1 MTHWGSADDDRRA
14 IESDL
19 RPDDE
24 SQVMRESGIPPTHLR
39 PSRDRLVD
47 RTAECIEAALA
58 ESARTEANL
67 NLLLRG
73 LEQIVSGASASR
85 ESNSMLS
92 RELDSLRDVLA
103 RSSAEEM
110 ALRQRVRLL
119 EQAVERARRDAAL
132 ERAFFL
138 EQEDAFLAEIL
149 TDHEREVAE
158 LRRRLMDALTKSS
171 QSGPAQKPSGT
182 AARAAHESGSQLVH
196 QGAPD
201 TMLPRSGEVAVVRL
215 GTLRIP
221 RPAQS
226 DPHDTPTPLPR
237 SRTPAPSSKPP
248 VVVQKPPI
256 AARPVVGYSLRDGEV
271 AEERVE
277 TPSTKNLRP
286 S

>member
-1 MTHWGSADDDRRA
+1 MTYSGSRAADHDRQA
-14 IESDL
+14 IESDP
-19 RPDDE
+19 RPSDDGLG
-24 SQVMRESGIPPTHLR
+24 MRESGIPPAHLR
-39 PSRDRLVD
+39 PSRERLVD

-67 NLLLRG
+67 NLLLRA
-73 LEQIVSGASASR
+73 LEQIVAGASASR

-92 RELDSLRDVLA
+92 RELDSLSDVLA
-103 RSSAEEM
+103 RSGAEEM

-158 LRRRLMDALTKSS
+158 LRRRLMEALTKASQPGVS
-171 QSGPAQKPSGT
+171 QRQSGTTVRPT
-182 AARAAHESGSQLVH
+182 LESGRQPVH

-201 TMLPRSGEVAVVRL
+201 TVLPRSGEVAVVRL
-215 GTLRIP
+215 GTLKIP
-221 RPAQS
+221 RPSPNDA
-226 DPHDTPTPLPR
+226 HDRPTPVPR
-237 SRTPAPSSKPP
+237 SSTPSPSSRPP
-248 VVVQKPPI
+248 VVVQKSHIATRPI
-256 AARPVVGYSLRDGEV
+256 VGYSLKDGEV

-277 TPSTKNLRP
+277 TPPP
-286 S
+286 SRRS

>member
-1 MTHWGSADDDRRA
+1 MTYSGAADHDRDS
-14 IESDL
+14 IESEP
-19 RPDDE
+19 RPDDNAGTTL
-24 SQVMRESGIPPTHLR
+24 RESGIPPAHLR
-39 PSRDRLVD
+39 PPRERLVD
-47 RTAECIEAALA
+47 KTVECIEAALA

-73 LEQIVSGASASR
+73 LEQIVAGASASR
-85 ESNSMLS
+85 DSNSMLS

-158 LRRRLMDALTKSS
+158 LRRRLMEALTRASQTAPK
-171 QSGPAQKPSGT
+171 QSGTT
-182 AARAAHESGSQLVH
+182 ARPRHESDSEPVH
-196 QGAPD
+196 RGAPD
-201 TMLPRSGEVAVVRL
+201 TVVPSSGEVAVVRL
-215 GTLRIP
+215 GTLKIP
-221 RPAQS
+221 RPVQIEQQ
-226 DPHDTPTPLPR
+226 HRPTPFPR
-237 SRTPAPSSKPP
+237 SFTPSPSSKPP
-248 VVVQKPPI
+248 VVVQKPHLATRPI
-256 AARPVVGYSLRDGEV
+256 VGYSLRDGEV
-271 AEERVE
+271 AEEHIE
-277 TPSTKNLRP
+277 TPTTSRR

>member
-1 MTHWGSADDDRRA
+1 MFGLAAGGALAEKAITMTHSRAADHDRDVAERELDDTTQNP
-14 IESDL
+14 L
-19 RPDDE
+19 
-24 SQVMRESGIPPTHLR
+24 RESGIPPAHLR
-39 PSRDRLVD
+39 PSRGRLVD
-47 RTAECIEAALA
+47 RTAESIEAALA

-73 LEQIVSGASASR
+73 LEQIVAGAAASR
-85 ESNSMLS
+85 DSNSMLS

-158 LRRRLMDALTKSS
+158 LRRRLMDALTRAAPPTPGPR
-171 QSGPAQKPSGT
+171 QSGTT
-182 AARAAHESGSQLVH
+182 ARTMRVDSEPIRQAAPETVPPPG
-196 QGAPD
+196 
-201 TMLPRSGEVAVVRL
+201 SGEVAVVRL
-215 GTLRIP
+215 GALRIP
-221 RPAQS
+221 RP
-226 DPHDTPTPLPR
+226 TPSEQP
-237 SRTPAPSSKPP
+237 PS
-248 VVVQKPPI
+248 VVQKP
-256 AARPVVGYSLRDGEV
+256 AASRPSGGYSLRDGEV

-277 TPSTKNLRP
+277 TPSSSRRT
-286 S
+286 

>member
-1 MTHWGSADDDRRA
+1 
-14 IESDL
+14 
-19 RPDDE
+19 
-24 SQVMRESGIPPTHLR
+24 MRESGIPPAHLR
-39 PSRDRLVD
+39 PSRERLVD
-47 RTAECIEAALA
+47 KTAECIEAALA

-67 NLLLRG
+67 NLLLRA
-73 LEQIVSGASASR
+73 LEQIVAGASASR

-158 LRRRLMDALTKSS
+158 LRRRLMEALTRASQTTPAPK
-171 QSGPAQKPSGT
+171 QSGTTARPRLESGT
-182 AARAAHESGSQLVH
+182 EPIH

-201 TMLPRSGEVAVVRL
+201 TVLPSSGEAAVVRL

-221 RPAQS
+221 RPS
-226 DPHDTPTPLPR
+226 PIEPHHSHTPVPRFSTP
-237 SRTPAPSSKPP
+237 SPSSKPP
-248 VVVQKPPI
+248 VIVQKTPI
-256 AARPVVGYSLRDGEV
+256 AARPIVGYSLKDGEV
-271 AEERVE
+271 ADEHVE
-277 TPSTKNLRP
+277 TPVTSRRQ
-286 S
+286 

>member
-1 MTHWGSADDDRRA
+1 MSYPRARHAVDSDPRPNDDAD
-14 IESDL
+14 I
-19 RPDDE
+19 P
-24 SQVMRESGIPPTHLR
+24 RESGIPPAHI
-39 PSRDRLVD
+39 PKSRERLVD

-73 LEQIVSGASASR
+73 LEQIVAGASASR

-158 LRRRLMDALTKSS
+158 LRRRLMEALTSASDTTLAPK
-171 QSGPAQKPSGT
+171 QSGTTARPRLHSGV
-182 AARAAHESGSQLVH
+182 GPVH

-201 TMLPRSGEVAVVRL
+201 TALPGSGEVAVVRL

-221 RPAQS
+221 RPAPVES
-226 DPHDTPTPLPR
+226 DPNPVSAPR
-237 SRTPAPSSKPP
+237 SSTPSPTSKPP
-248 VVVQKPPI
+248 VIVQKPPM
-256 AARPVVGYSLRDGEV
+256 AARPIVGYSLKDGEV

-277 TPSTKNLRP
+277 APATSRR